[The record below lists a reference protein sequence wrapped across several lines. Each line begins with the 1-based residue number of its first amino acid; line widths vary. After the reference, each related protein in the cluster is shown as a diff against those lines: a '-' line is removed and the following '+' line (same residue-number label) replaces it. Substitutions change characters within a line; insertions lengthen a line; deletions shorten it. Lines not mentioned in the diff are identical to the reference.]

1 MLVVT
6 RRVDQSIRIGNNV
19 EIKILD
25 IEKGKVKVGVSAP
38 PDIPVYREELYQS
51 LVQDNQKAL
60 FVSEEMVST
69 LRKVF
74 SPPESAD

>member
-6 RRVDQSIRIGNNV
+6 RRIDQSIRIGNNI
-19 EIKILD
+19 EIKILG

-60 FVSEEMVST
+60 FVSEEMVPT

>member
-60 FVSEEMVST
+60 FISEEMVPT

>member
-6 RRVDQSIRIGNNV
+6 RRIDQSIRIGNNI
-19 EIKILD
+19 EIKILG
-25 IEKGKVKVGVSAP
+25 IEKGKVKVGVSAS

>member
-1 MLVVT
+1 
-6 RRVDQSIRIGNNV
+6 
-19 EIKILD
+19 
-25 IEKGKVKVGVSAP
+25 VGVSAP

>member
-6 RRVDQSIRIGNNV
+6 RRVDQSIRIGNNI

>member
-6 RRVDQSIRIGNNV
+6 RRVDQSIRIGNNI

-25 IEKGKVKVGVSAP
+25 VEKGRVKVGVSAP

-51 LVQDNQKAL
+51 LVQDNQKAIFL
-60 FVSEEMVST
+60 SEEMVST

-74 SPPESAD
+74 SPPKSTD